1 MLIILATSNPHKQ
14 RELRAMLAD
23 SGLVERLQVKSLD
36 EFVTPFEIK
45 EDGRS
50 FQENAAIKARAIQQA
65 LIESNTEI
73 NTCKRAFVLSE
84 DSGLCVDLLA
94 GLPGIY
100 SARYF
105 KSDTQG
111 YHKWELEKQRLLRD
125 FPALDSEKLNIE
137 RVIFE
142 LGLYGESGAQFVA
155 NMCLLDMHTSHT
167 RHFEG
172 ICHGR
177 VIAEKRG
184 LKGFGYDCI
193 FIPSGY
199 TKTLAQLSDEEK
211 NLISHR
217 QKALKS
223 CVEYLGSQESMNKKA
238 MNKKL

>member
-14 RELRAMLAD
+14 RELRVMLAD
-23 SGLVERLQVKSLD
+23 SGFGERLQVKSLD
-36 EFVTPFEIK
+36 EFVTPFGIK
-45 EDGRS
+45 EDGAS

-65 LIESNTEI
+65 LLESQAEI
-73 NTCKRAFVLSE
+73 NAYKRVFVLSE

-125 FPALDSEKLNIE
+125 FPAMDSEKLNIE

-142 LGLYGESGAQFVA
+142 LGSCGESSAQFVA
-155 NMCLLDMHTSHT
+155 NICLLDVHTSCT
-167 RHFEG
+167 KHFEG

-184 LKGFGYDCI
+184 LNGFGYDCI

-223 CVEYLGSQESMNKKA
+223 CVEYLGSQESYEQEA
-238 MNKKL
+238 MN